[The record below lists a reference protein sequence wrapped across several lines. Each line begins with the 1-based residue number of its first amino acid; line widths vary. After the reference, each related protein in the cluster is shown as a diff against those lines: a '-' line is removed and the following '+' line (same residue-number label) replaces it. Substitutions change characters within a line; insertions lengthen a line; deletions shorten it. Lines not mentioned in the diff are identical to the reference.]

1 MNRVFDHYFFFND
14 TATTEIYALSLHDAL
29 PIYGTGLWKVCNTL
43 IPKLLTNT
51 KNMLTWIIG
60 GVESTSF
67 FDISKVFPVGG
78 ECRGPSESHLTG
90 GESRKRQEGKR
101 GSVANCWLR
110 RT

>member
-1 MNRVFDHYFFFND
+1 MNCGFDHHLHIVGIQARRISVDNKKD
-14 TATTEIYALSLHDAL
+14 KTEWEMIWWLEFSSVLFLS
-29 PIYGTGLWKVCNTL
+29 IF
-43 IPKLLTNT
+43 TNA

-60 GVESTSF
+60 GVKSTSF

-78 ECRGPSESHLTG
+78 ECRGPSESHLIG
-90 GESRKRQEGKR
+90 GESRKCQEGKR